1 MIRAEAP
8 PGRPRDPRVDGAI
21 MQATLLLLGEVGYSA
36 LSIEAVAAKAGV
48 GKTAIY
54 RRYAGKSALVAAA
67 VGSLTDTLST
77 PDTGNARRD
86 ATELLSSV
94 WLRLVRGPGLTLLG
108 SFIVEANRDRGLFD
122 EFRRSVIEP
131 RREPLRVLLK
141 RGQARGQVRA
151 DVDLEVAVDLLIGPL
166 LAALV
171 SGGRADKE
179 TVVARVTAVWIALE
193 PAEA

>member
-1 MIRAEAP
+1 
-8 PGRPRDPRVDGAI
+8 